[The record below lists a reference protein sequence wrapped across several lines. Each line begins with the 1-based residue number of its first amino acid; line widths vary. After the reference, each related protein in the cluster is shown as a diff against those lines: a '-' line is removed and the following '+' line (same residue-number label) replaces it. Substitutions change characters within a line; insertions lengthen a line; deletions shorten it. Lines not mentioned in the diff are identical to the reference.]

1 MPDTRKLPRLLPWA
15 AITVALIA
23 VFVALGGPSYAGTVV
38 RRAITAD
45 KVDGI
50 HASKTP
56 KAGRLLPLDR
66 KAKLPA
72 SVLPRALTGA
82 PGEPGET
89 GEQGE
94 QGEPGRPG
102 EKGDTG
108 ARGLS
113 GPAGQQGAKGDT
125 GAEGPK
131 GDTGPS
137 NSYVGAKS
145 TQYVSTTS
153 TTGEPIITLNLPAGD
168 YLVTA
173 TGTMVDLGS
182 ANLLG
187 TAWIQT
193 PSDSRYV
200 YNGLD
205 TTAHRYSGFSLT
217 MDAKLTAGGTVR
229 LMSYKPS
236 AGDVFALYYVTLT
249 ATKVGTLTTQ

>member
-1 MPDTRKLPRLLPWA
+1 MPDTRTLPRLLPWA

-82 PGEPGET
+82 PGAPGET

-94 QGEPGRPG
+94 QGEPGQPG

-113 GPAGQQGAKGDT
+113 GPAGQQGPT
-125 GAEGPK
+125 

-137 NSYVGAKS
+137 NSYVGAKNS
-145 TQYVSTTS
+145 HSVSTTNS
-153 TTGEPIITLNLPAGD
+153 TVGEAVITLNLPAGD

-173 TGTMVDLGS
+173 TGTMVDLGATS
-182 ANLLG
+182 FLG

-193 PSDSRYV
+193 PAGSRYV

-205 TTAHRYSGFSLT
+205 TGLHRYGAFSITMSAALT
-217 MDAKLTAGGTVR
+217 TAGSVR
-229 LMSYKPS
+229 LITYKPS
-236 AGDVFALYYVTLT
+236 VSDVFTYYYTTMT